1 MNRTLLPNYKQV
13 DFDPFPG
20 PEIHSVTSLTE
31 SQMEIWLSCALGGEE
46 GNAAYNESNSLHF
59 FGSLS
64 VPAIQK
70 AVSTLTK
77 RHESLRSVFS
87 RDGKS
92 MMVYKNIT
100 SPLLLED
107 ISRLPAKEKSLYLEE
122 HIRNQ
127 AIQLF
132 NLEEGPLFRTTLLK
146 LSEEEYHFTFTA
158 HHLIIDGW
166 SIGVVMQDL
175 GRLYS
180 AFVLNSVPQL
190 PQPKSFSE
198 YAKEQKKFL
207 KSSLYQDIEKYWLE
221 QFKGEIPVLNLPTD
235 YPRPSTKTYKS
246 NRLVQ
251 ELDQYLVT
259 TLRKTGIKQ
268 GSTFVN
274 TLLTAFEV
282 FLHRLTGQRDIVV
295 GLPAAGQSSLGHY
308 DLVGHCVN
316 LLPLRS
322 QPFGQ
327 VSFSDYLCKRKSQL
341 QDAYEHQD
349 LTFGSLLKK
358 LRISRDSSRIPLVP
372 VIFNVDFGKEEGVEF
387 HALDFKM
394 LSNPKAFLNFELFLN
409 VNGSEKSVILEWTFN
424 TQLYRKETIQAMMD
438 DFVYVLN
445 QIIKDPDIHI
455 KDINLPSNKIIH
467 KIKEWNNTHRTY
479 SKDKPLTLI
488 FHETA
493 SKNPLNP
500 AIEFSARTISYQE
513 LEEKSNQIADF
524 FLSLG
529 MKQENIIG
537 VYMERS
543 PEIVMILLGILKAG
557 AAYLPLDPEYPTDR
571 IEYMLEDSKA
581 QLLVTSQSLKGRIKS
596 IHKVKTVEE
605 IWEKLDSFSGQLPEV
620 KLNGHTLA
628 YLLYTSGSTGNPKG
642 VQIEHHSLTNILLS
656 MQISP
661 GIKPLDR
668 VLGIT
673 TISFDIAALE
683 LFLPLVTG
691 ATLVLAD
698 KETARDGRVLYS
710 YLQEKNISFMQA
722 TPATW
727 RMLENAGWMNPLPIK
742 ALCGGEAMPQDL
754 ASRLLKKCS
763 SVWNVYGP
771 TETTIWS
778 TAKKLQTDDKVL
790 TIGTPIHNTQIYILD
805 EEQGLVPEGNIGEIF
820 IGGDGVARGYHHR
833 PELTSE
839 RFFKDPFSEVK
850 DAKMYKTGDL
860 GQFLENGEIL
870 CLGRVD
876 HQVKIR
882 GHRIEL
888 GEIEQKLIG
897 IQGIKEAVVIARED
911 IPGNKVLVAY
921 LRMEETKMPLSPS
934 EDHLNDWKRELKK
947 SLPPYMVP
955 AQWVILEKF
964 PLTSNHKIDRKSLPK
979 PIDLKDPNGS
989 VVHTPLSKSQQIVA
1003 DIWKKS
1009 LSISNIGLDVDF
1021 FEIGGH
1027 SLIAVEVMTQLEK
1040 ESGIKLPLSI
1050 LFEYPTI
1057 RTLAS
1062 LLHTQEKVRNWQT
1075 LVPIKP
1081 HGNKT
1086 PLYIVHGV
1094 GLNVLPFYSI
1104 ARHLD
1109 HEQPLY
1115 GIQAYGLN
1123 GVDQPQTCVE
1133 DIAAKYLEEILVQ
1146 NPDGPYALAGYSF
1159 GGIIAFEMAQQLAK
1173 MNKKVHPLILFDT
1186 YADRNSPN
1194 ENFLSKMGNR
1204 LETEIGKR
1212 LFDLELMIFHPKV
1225 LKRLKIESYQR
1236 KLEQLKKYLHMQVN
1250 FEETEIL
1257 EIIKRVRKVH
1267 EEAGRKYIIRP
1278 YNGDI
1283 YLFRAKVRTNYLK
1296 DIKNFGWKPYVKRIN
1311 VIEMDGEHTTMF
1323 EQPHEKE
1330 FVRKLQ
1336 HVLNNP

>member
-1 MNRTLLPNYKQV
+1 MNRTILPTHKHV
-13 DFDPFPG
+13 DFDPFLG
-20 PEIHSVTSLTE
+20 PEIDRVTLLTE

-46 GNAAYNESNSLHF
+46 GNAAYNESNSLHLT
-59 FGSLS
+59 GPIS
-64 VPAIQK
+64 VPALQK
-70 AVSTLTK
+70 AVSALTR

-92 MMVYKNIT
+92 MMVYKNIPA
-100 SPLLLED
+100 PLLFED
-107 ISRLPAKEKSLYLEE
+107 ISQLPAKDKSGHLEE
-122 HIRNQ
+122 HIRNH
-127 AIQLF
+127 AIHVFILG
-132 NLEEGPLFRTTLLK
+132 EGPLFRTTLLK
-146 LSEEEYHFTFTA
+146 ISEKEYHFTFTA
-158 HHLIIDGW
+158 HHLVIDGW

-175 GRLYS
+175 GKLYS
-180 AFVLNSVPQL
+180 AFVQNSL
-190 PQPKSFSE
+190 PTLPPPKSFSE
-198 YAKEQKKFL
+198 FAKDQKVFL
-207 KSSLYQDIEKYWLE
+207 ESTQYRDIEKFWLD
-221 QFKGEIPVLNLPTD
+221 QYRGEIPVLNLPTD

-251 ELDQYLVT
+251 ELNQNLVSS
-259 TLRKTGIKQ
+259 LRKIGIKQ

-295 GLPAAGQSSLGHY
+295 GLPAAGQAALGHY

-322 QPFGQ
+322 QPYGQ
-327 VSFSDYLCKRKSQL
+327 VSFSDYLRKRKSQL
-341 QDAYEHQD
+341 QDAYEHQE

-372 VIFNVDFGKEEGVEF
+372 VIFNVDFGKEEGVDF
-387 HALDFKM
+387 HDLDYKM
-394 LSNPKAFLNFELFLN
+394 LSNPKAYLNFELFLN
-409 VNGSEKSVILEWTFN
+409 VNGSEKSVILEWTYN
-424 TQLYRKETIQAMMD
+424 TQLFKKETIQAMMD
-438 DFVYVLN
+438 DFVCVLD

-455 KDINLPSNKIIH
+455 KNINLPSKKIIH
-467 KIKEWNNTHRTY
+467 KIKEWNQTHRAY
-479 SKDKPLTLI
+479 PKEKPFTRI

-493 SKNPLNP
+493 SKYPNNT
-500 AIEFSARTISYQE
+500 AIEFSNRTISYQV
-513 LEEKSNQIADF
+513 LEKKSNQIADF
-524 FLSLG
+524 LLSLG
-529 MKQENIIG
+529 MQQENIIG

-543 PEIVMILLGILKAG
+543 PETVMILLGILKAG

-581 QLLVTSQSLKGRIKS
+581 QVLITSHSLNKS
-596 IHKVKTVEE
+596 IKGLHEKTVEE
-605 IWEKLDSFSGQLPEV
+605 IWEKLDSFSDQLPEV
-620 KLNGHTLA
+620 KLYGHTLA

-642 VQIEHHSLTNILLS
+642 VQIEHHSLTNFLLS
-656 MQISP
+656 MQVTP

-683 LFLPLVTG
+683 LFLPLITG

-698 KETARDGRVLYS
+698 KETARDGRLLYR
-710 YLQEKNISFMQA
+710 YLEEKNISFMQA

-727 RMLENAGWMNPLPIK
+727 RMLENAGWSNYLPIK
-742 ALCGGEAMPQDL
+742 ALCGGEAMPLDL
-754 ASRLLKKCS
+754 AGRLLKKCD

-778 TAKKLQTDDKVL
+778 TAKKLHPEDKML

-805 EEQGLVPEGNIGEIF
+805 EDQGLVPEGNIGEIF
-820 IGGDGVARGYHHR
+820 IGGDGVARGYHNR
-833 PELTSE
+833 PELTTE
-839 RFFKDPFSEVK
+839 RFFKDPFSDVM
-850 DAKMYKTGDL
+850 DAKMYRTGDL
-860 GQFLENGEIL
+860 GKFLENGEIL

-888 GEIEQKLIG
+888 GEIEQKIIG
-897 IQGIKEAVVIARED
+897 IEGIKEAVVIARED

-921 LRMEETKMPLSPS
+921 IRLAVPKMPLSPS

-955 AQWVILEKF
+955 AQWVILDKF

-979 PIDLKDPNGS
+979 PADDKETSDSAVN
-989 VVHTPLSKSQQIVA
+989 TPYSKSQQIVA
-1003 DIWKKS
+1003 EIWKKS
-1009 LSISNIGLDVDF
+1009 LGISNIGLDVDF
-1021 FEIGGH
+1021 FEMGGH

-1057 RTLAS
+1057 RTLSS
-1062 LLHTQEKVRNWQT
+1062 LLHSNDTVRNWQT

-1081 HGNKT
+1081 YGNKT

-1104 ARHLD
+1104 AKHLD
-1109 HEQPLY
+1109 SEQPLY

-1133 DIAAKYLEEILVQ
+1133 DIAAKYLEEILAQ

-1159 GGIIAFEMAQQLAK
+1159 GGIIAFEMAQQLSK
-1173 MNKKVHPLILFDT
+1173 MDKKVSSLIMFDT
-1186 YADRNSPN
+1186 YADRNSHN
-1194 ENFLSKMGNR
+1194 EHFFLKMGNR
-1204 LETEIGKR
+1204 MEIEIGKR
-1212 LFDLELMIFHPKV
+1212 LFDLELMIFHPTV
-1225 LKRLKIESYQR
+1225 FKRLKMESYQR
-1236 KLEQLKKYLHMQVN
+1236 KMDQFKKHLHMQAN
-1250 FEETEIL
+1250 IKETEIM

-1267 EEAGRKYIIRP
+1267 EDAGRKYIIQS
-1278 YNGDI
+1278 YDGDI
-1283 YLFRAKVRTNYLK
+1283 YLFRAKIRTNYFK
-1296 DIKNFGWKPYVKRIN
+1296 DIKNFGWKSYVKKVK
-1311 VIEMDGEHTTMF
+1311 VIEMEGEHTTMF
-1323 EQPHEKE
+1323 EPPHEKE